1 MSTVRRML
9 SHKLKGVWTVA
20 PTAYVREAVTLM
32 VEKDVGAIVVVENDA
47 VVGIITERDVV
58 RKVLA
63 QGKDANTTPVEEI
76 MTSRVL
82 YVRPEQT
89 LEECMVL
96 MDDKHI
102 RHLPV
107 LDGNQLLGIVSIRDA
122 IKHVIAEREF
132 MIEQL
137 ENYILDRRDFEGK
150 AGATEAAPIGR

>member
-9 SHKLKGVWTVA
+9 NHKLKGVWTVA
-20 PTAYVREAVTLM
+20 PTTLVSEAVALM
-32 VEKDVGAIVVVENDA
+32 VEKDVGAVVVVDDSS

-58 RKVLA
+58 RKVVA
-63 QGKDANTTPVEEI
+63 AGKDVNTTQVQDI

-89 LEECMVL
+89 LDECMAL

-122 IKHVIAEREF
+122 IKHVVAEREF
-132 MIEQL
+132 VIEQL
-137 ENYILDRRDFEGK
+137 ENYILDRRDFEAK
-150 AGATEAAPIGR
+150 AGAAESAPIGR

>member
-1 MSTVRRML
+1 MNTVRRML

-20 PTAYVREAVTLM
+20 PATLVSEAVALM
-32 VEKDVGAIVVVENDA
+32 VEKDVGAIVVVDDGA

-63 QGKDANTTPVEEI
+63 RGKDVNTTSAQEI

-89 LEECMVL
+89 LDECMVL

-107 LDGNQLLGIVSIRDA
+107 LEDNQLLGIVSIRDA
-122 IKHVIAEREF
+122 IKHVVAEREF

-150 AGATEAAPIGR
+150 AGATESAPIGR